1 MANLKCAACGF
12 EEGERRFTPIQ
23 IGNSSVSLKE
33 SQGLNSASFKLT
45 PVILVMCPD
54 CKTVRIR

>member
-45 PVILVMCPD
+45 PVTLVVCPE
-54 CKTVRIR
+54 CKTVRTR